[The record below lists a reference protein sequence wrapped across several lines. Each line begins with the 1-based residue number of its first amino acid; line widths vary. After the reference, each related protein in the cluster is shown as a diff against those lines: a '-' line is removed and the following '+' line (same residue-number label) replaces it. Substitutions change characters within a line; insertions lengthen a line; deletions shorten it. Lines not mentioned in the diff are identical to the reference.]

1 MYILL
6 CIFLEMKISVGFI
19 VGMMSLFSIWLG
31 DILVFFYIVIN
42 YGNGYNLRMGK
53 FIVFMDG
60 IYVFFVYV
68 NVFGSNFI
76 YLDIVINGLSKVRI
90 LVYNIV

>member
-19 VGMMSLFSIWLG
+19 VGMMILFSSWLG

-90 LVYNIV
+90 LVYNFV